1 MWRILSR
8 LHNFTRKRCKA
19 LQADSVAAFRTARP
33 AAFSTHRQPA
43 DPGQRM
49 RTNAMTYQQT
59 IADAGKEIGRFE
71 QTWNGIEAE
80 SIARMRLQNRFK
92 TGLDIARYTAKIM
105 REDMAAY
112 DASPAN
118 YTQSL
123 GCWHGFIGQQK
134 MISIKKHFGTTKGR
148 YLYLSGWMVAAL
160 RSEFGP
166 LPDQSMHEKTTVP
179 MLIEELYTFLRQ
191 ADARELGMLFR
202 DLDAARAAGDEVK
215 TKQVQAAID
224 GHQTHVVPIIADIDA
239 GFGNAEATYLLSK
252 KMIEAGACCIQIEN
266 QVSDE
271 KQCGHQDGKVTVPHE
286 DFLAKIRA
294 VRYAFM
300 ELGVEDGV
308 IVARTDSLGAGLT
321 KQIAFTREAGD
332 IGDQYNSFLDCDEVD
347 AGNVGHGDVLISRD
361 GKLLKPKRL
370 PSNLYQFRA
379 GTGEDRCVLDCI
391 TSLQNGADLLWI
403 ETEKPHIGQIGGMV
417 DRIRE
422 VIPNAKLVYNN
433 SPSFNW
439 TLNFREQVFDA
450 WSAEGKDVSAYDR
463 AKLMSID
470 YDGSDLSNEADER
483 IRTFQRDAAAQAGIF
498 HHLITLPTYHT
509 AALSTDNLA
518 KEYFGDQGMLG
529 YVKGVQRQEI
539 RQGIACVKHQN
550 MSGSDIGD
558 DHKEYFAGEAA
569 LKAGG
574 SANTMNQFAA

>member
-1 MWRILSR
+1 MSQYQDDI
-8 LHNFTRKRCKA
+8 KA
-19 LQADSVAAFRTARP
+19 VAGLKEKQGSAW
-33 AAFSTHRQPA
+33 
-43 DPGQRM
+43 
-49 RTNAMTYQQT
+49 NA
-59 IADAGKEIGRFE
+59 I
-71 QTWNGIEAE
+71 NPE
-80 SIARMRLQNRFK
+80 SAARMRAQNKFK

-105 REDMAAY
+105 RADMAAY
-112 DASPAN
+112 DADPTK

-134 MISIKKHFGTTKGR
+134 MISIKKHFNSTERR

-166 LPDQSMHEKTTVP
+166 LPDQSMHEKTSVSA
-179 MLIEELYTFLRQ
+179 LIRELYTFLRQ
-191 ADARELGMLFR
+191 ADARELGGLFR
-202 DLDAARAAGDEVK
+202 ELDAAKDAAAK
-215 TKQVQAAID
+215 AAIQEKID
-224 GHQTHVVPIIADIDA
+224 NHVTHVVPIIADIDA
-239 GFGNAEATYLLSK
+239 GFGNAEATYLLAK
-252 KMIEAGACCIQIEN
+252 QFIEAGACCIQIEN

-294 VRYAFM
+294 IRYAFL
-300 ELGVEDGV
+300 ELGVDDGI

-321 KQIAFTREAGD
+321 KQIAVTNTPGD
-332 IGDQYNSFLDCDEVD
+332 LGDQYNAFLDCEELSADQL
-347 AGNVGHGDVLISRD
+347 GNGDVVIKRD
-361 GKLLKPKRL
+361 GKLLRPKRL
-370 PSNLYQFRA
+370 PSNLFQFRS
-379 GTGEDRCVLDCI
+379 GTGEARCVLDCI

-403 ETEKPHIGQIGGMV
+403 ETEKPHIAQIGGMV
-417 DRIRE
+417 SEIRK

-439 TLNFREQVFDA
+439 TLNFRQQVYDA
-450 WSAEGKDVSAYDR
+450 MKAAGKDVSAYDR
-463 AKLMSID
+463 AQLMSVE
-470 YDGSDLSNEADER
+470 YDQTELAALADEK
-483 IRTFQRDAAAQAGIF
+483 IRTFQADASREAGIF

-529 YVKGVQRQEI
+529 YVAGVQRKEI

-558 DHKEYFAGEAA
+558 DHKEYFSGDAA
-569 LKAGG
+569 LKAAGKD
-574 SANTMNQFAA
+574 NTMNQFS